1 MSRSGAPAGPTHVPA
16 WVMHMNE
23 MIEHVY
29 LVLRINI
36 VWTLLSLL
44 GLIVAGVAPAGAAAG
59 DAFIASRHGA
69 PVKVLP
75 LMWESYRRQFV
86 SANLRMLPLMVVQ
99 LGSASMIWIVLG
111 GGTANSTMA
120 VVLSGIAVV
129 SAAWSTVSVALLMT
143 VPRVRR
149 QDVLVAWRLAIL
161 LPGALPLR
169 FIGLILLLAVWIVVC
184 TFLWPVALLVGM
196 ATGIDIATTLLS
208 RRVELLLED
217 LEASR
222 TVTV

>member
-1 MSRSGAPAGPTHVPA
+1 
-16 WVMHMNE
+16 MHMNE

-111 GGTANSTMA
+111 GGAANSTMA

-161 LPGALPLR
+161 LPGAVPLR

-184 TFLWPVALLVGM
+184 TVLWPVALLVGA

-222 TVTV
+222 AVTV

>member
-1 MSRSGAPAGPTHVPA
+1 
-16 WVMHMNE
+16 MHMNE

-149 QDVLVAWRLAIL
+149 QDLLVAWRLAIL

-184 TFLWPVALLVGM
+184 TFVWPVALLVGA

-222 TVTV
+222 AVTV

>member
-1 MSRSGAPAGPTHVPA
+1 
-16 WVMHMNE
+16 MHMNE

-149 QDVLVAWRLAIL
+149 QDLLVAWRLAIL

-169 FIGLILLLAVWIVVC
+169 FIGLILLLAAWIVVC

>member
-1 MSRSGAPAGPTHVPA
+1 
-16 WVMHMNE
+16 MHMNE

-149 QDVLVAWRLAIL
+149 QDLLVAWRLAIL

>member
-1 MSRSGAPAGPTHVPA
+1 
-16 WVMHMNE
+16 MHMNE

-111 GGTANSTMA
+111 GGAANSTMA

-169 FIGLILLLAVWIVVC
+169 FIGLILLLAVWIIVC
-184 TFLWPVALLVGM
+184 TFLWPVALLVGA

-222 TVTV
+222 AVTV

>member
-1 MSRSGAPAGPTHVPA
+1 
-16 WVMHMNE
+16 MHMNE

-111 GGTANSTMA
+111 GGAANSTMA

-161 LPGALPLR
+161 LPGAVPLR

-184 TFLWPVALLVGM
+184 TVLWPVALLVGM

>member
-1 MSRSGAPAGPTHVPA
+1 
-16 WVMHMNE
+16 MHMNE

-86 SANLRMLPLMVVQ
+86 SANLRILPLMVVQ

-149 QDVLVAWRLAIL
+149 QDLLVAWRLAIL

-169 FIGLILLLAVWIVVC
+169 FIGLILLLAVWIIVC
-184 TFLWPVALLVGM
+184 TFLWPVALLVGA

-222 TVTV
+222 AVTV

>member
-1 MSRSGAPAGPTHVPA
+1 
-16 WVMHMNE
+16 MHMNE

-149 QDVLVAWRLAIL
+149 QDLLVAWRLAIL

-184 TFLWPVALLVGM
+184 TFLWPVALLVGA

-222 TVTV
+222 AVTV

>member
-1 MSRSGAPAGPTHVPA
+1 
-16 WVMHMNE
+16 MHMNE

-111 GGTANSTMA
+111 GGAANSTMA

-149 QDVLVAWRLAIL
+149 QDLLVAWRLAIL

-184 TFLWPVALLVGM
+184 TVLWPVALLVGA

-222 TVTV
+222 AVTV

>member
-1 MSRSGAPAGPTHVPA
+1 
-16 WVMHMNE
+16 MHMNE

-161 LPGALPLR
+161 LPGAVPLR

-184 TFLWPVALLVGM
+184 TVLWPVALLVGA

-222 TVTV
+222 AVTV

>member
-1 MSRSGAPAGPTHVPA
+1 M
-16 WVMHMNE
+16 
-23 MIEHVY
+23 
-29 LVLRINI
+29 
-36 VWTLLSLL
+36 
-44 GLIVAGVAPAGAAAG
+44 
-59 DAFIASRHGA
+59 
-69 PVKVLP
+69 KVLP

-161 LPGALPLR
+161 LPGAVPLR

-184 TFLWPVALLVGM
+184 TVLWPVALLVGA

-222 TVTV
+222 AVTV

>member
-1 MSRSGAPAGPTHVPA
+1 
-16 WVMHMNE
+16 MHMNE

-149 QDVLVAWRLAIL
+149 QDLLVAWRLAIL

-184 TFLWPVALLVGM
+184 TVLWPVALLVGM

>member
-1 MSRSGAPAGPTHVPA
+1 
-16 WVMHMNE
+16 MHMNE

-149 QDVLVAWRLAIL
+149 QDLLVAWRLAIL

-222 TVTV
+222 AVTV

>member
-1 MSRSGAPAGPTHVPA
+1 
-16 WVMHMNE
+16 MHMNE

>member
-1 MSRSGAPAGPTHVPA
+1 
-16 WVMHMNE
+16 MHMNE

-111 GGTANSTMA
+111 GGAANSTMA
-120 VVLSGIAVV
+120 VILSGIAVV

-161 LPGALPLR
+161 LPGAVPLR

-184 TFLWPVALLVGM
+184 TVLWPVALLVGA

-222 TVTV
+222 AVTV

>member
-1 MSRSGAPAGPTHVPA
+1 
-16 WVMHMNE
+16 MHMNE

-120 VVLSGIAVV
+120 VILSGIAVV

-149 QDVLVAWRLAIL
+149 QDLLVAWRLAIL